1 MMDNKRIGQYL
12 LKKRKEETK
21 TQKEVAD
28 ELGVTYQAVSRWE
41 NGDSIP
47 DIETLCMI
55 ADMYHVS
62 VDEILQRNPQPI
74 EKSQMILL
82 AAMSGFVH
90 VMAII
95 CFIVINTLWIPLVGI
110 AVFAVISLGGLVPAN
125 IYYFFELEEKS
136 RNDTIAYIVS
146 YVPAMVGLIIVLSS
160 QFQ

>member
-1 MMDNKRIGQYL
+1 MDNKRIGHYL

-62 VDEILQRNPQPI
+62 VDEILQRNPKPE

-90 VMAII
+90 VVAII
-95 CFIVINTLWIPLVGI
+95 GFIVINALWISFVGI
-110 AVFAVISLGGLVPAN
+110 AVFAVLTLAGMLPAN
-125 IYYFFELEEKS
+125 IYYFSELQDKS
-136 RNDTIAYIVS
+136 RTDRIAYILS
-146 YVPAMVGLIIVLSS
+146 YVPVVIGLVIVLVT
-160 QFQ
+160 QLI